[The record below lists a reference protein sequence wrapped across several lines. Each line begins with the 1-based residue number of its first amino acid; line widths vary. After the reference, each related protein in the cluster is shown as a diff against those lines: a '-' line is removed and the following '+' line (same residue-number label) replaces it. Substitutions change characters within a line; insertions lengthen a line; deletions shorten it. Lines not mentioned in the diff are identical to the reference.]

1 MGVYSHNR
9 TSLGSSIDMSQIV
22 ADESYVGLA
31 GASRMLLEN
40 VQNEQMMFDAVIE
53 NDFAEVSLMSEGANA
68 EIYALQE
75 AALGGLIDKIKAF
88 LKKIVEKIKGLFHS
102 FMARISGVIT
112 RDNKQLL
119 KKYKAEVLKKNCKD
133 MKYKWSKPTGKLDGA
148 ARSVDDITNSLNATM
163 TIVFELKESIFD
175 SDDNPQYKKIKDS
188 IDDGTELE
196 EMLGQALPIQQ
207 KSCDSGEFDK
217 EYHDCMF
224 EEEETEDD
232 GLDTSR
238 KTYIMNVLDNS
249 SKTLKT
255 AKDFVKNTEKLSAK
269 ALKRV
274 DDVNK
279 QVIKMLPKEKDK
291 EFKTNYKDIYLGD
304 VEGYETSSSLV
315 GKDGKPLTST
325 NRSRT
330 DKASNANKMLN
341 LLYSALTVTQTC
353 LTKLSA
359 AYMREVQFEIKQA
372 RRVFVQAAAY
382 RPKANKEDMDILFD
396 AIEESVDYEVSSDF
410 EMLTV

>member
-53 NDFAEVSLMSEGANA
+53 NDFAEVSLMSEGANE
-68 EIYALQE
+68 EIYTLQE
-75 AALGGLIDKIKAF
+75 AALGGLFDKIKAF

-119 KKYKAEVLKKNCKD
+119 KKYKAEVLKKNCTD
-133 MKYKWSKPTGKLDGA
+133 MKYKWSKPTGKLDSA
-148 ARSVDDITNSLNATM
+148 DMSVDQITNLLNDRM
-163 TIVFELKESIFD
+163 TAIFRMKPEDFE
-175 SDDNPQYKKIKDS
+175 SDEAAEYKKLRDK
-188 IDDGTELE
+188 IDEGTTLE
-196 EMLGQALPIQQ
+196 ELLGNALPNKQAT
-207 KSCDSGEFDK
+207 CESGEFDK
-217 EYHDCMF
+217 EYHDQMF
-224 EEEETEDD
+224 EDEETIDD
-232 GLDTSR
+232 GLDSGR
-238 KTYIMNVLDNS
+238 KSYIMNVLDNS
-249 SKTLKT
+249 SKTIKT
-255 AKDFVKNTEKLSAK
+255 AKDFVNNTEKLSAK

-274 DDVNK
+274 DDKNK
-279 QVIKMLPKEKDK
+279 EIIKMIPKEKDTVTS
-291 EFKTNYKDIYLGD
+291 FDYKDIYLGD
-304 VEGYETSSSLV
+304 KTSYS
-315 GKDGKPLTST
+315 
-325 NRSRT
+325 NRSGKSIFT
-330 DKASNANKMLN
+330 KKENTASNLNRLLN
-341 LLYSALTVTQTC
+341 LLYSYLSQVQTS
-353 LTKLSA
+353 LTKTSA

>member
-9 TSLGSSIDMSQIV
+9 TSLGSSIDVSEIV
-22 ADESYVGLA
+22 ADESYVGLS

-40 VQNEQMMFDAVIE
+40 VQNEQMMFDAVIG
-53 NDFAEVSLMSEGANA
+53 NDFAEVGLMTEGANE

-75 AALGGLIDKIKAF
+75 AALGGLFDKIKAF

-112 RDNKQLL
+112 RDNKELL
-119 KKYKAEVLKKNCKD
+119 KKYKSEVLKKNCKD

-148 ARSVDDITNSLNATM
+148 ASSVDEITDAINGVM
-163 TIVFELKESIFD
+163 TSIFSMKSTTFD
-175 SDDNPQYKKIKDS
+175 SDDNSEYKKLRDN
-188 IDDGTELE
+188 IDEGDFLE
-196 EMLGQALPIQQ
+196 DLLGDALPNSTS
-207 KSCDSGEFDK
+207 KCESSEFDK
-217 EYHDCMF
+217 EYHECMF
-224 EEEETEDD
+224 EDEETEDD
-232 GLDTSR
+232 GLDSGR

-249 SKTLKT
+249 SKTIKT
-255 AKDFVKNTEKLSAK
+255 AKDFIKNTEKLSAK

-274 DDVNK
+274 DDKNK
-279 QVIKMLPKEKDK
+279 EVIKMLPKEKDK
-291 EFKTNYKDIYLGD
+291 GYTTNYKDIYLGD
-304 VEGYETSSSLV
+304 KEGYGGHV
-315 GKDGKPLTST
+315 DVRHRIVDTST
-325 NRSRT
+325 YNSEKTMTAANTNR
-330 DKASNANKMLN
+330 MLN
-341 LLYSALTVTQTC
+341 LLYSTLSVVQTALTKT
-353 LTKLSA
+353 SA

-410 EMLTV
+410 EMLTI

>member
-53 NDFAEVSLMSEGANA
+53 NDFAEVGLALENANA

-75 AALGGLIDKIKAF
+75 ATMGGLFNKIKEF

-148 ARSVDDITNSLNATM
+148 DMSIDQITNLLNDKM
-163 TIVFELKESIFD
+163 TEIFRMKREDFD
-175 SDDNPQYKKIKDS
+175 SDESAEYKKLRDK
-188 IDDGTELE
+188 IDEGDTLE
-196 EMLGQALPIQQ
+196 ELLGNALPNKQTT
-207 KSCDSGEFDK
+207 CESGEFDK
-217 EYHDCMF
+217 EYHDQMF
-224 EEEETEDD
+224 EDEETIDD
-232 GLDTSR
+232 GLDSGR
-238 KTYIMNVLDNS
+238 KSYIMNILDNS
-249 SKTLKT
+249 SKTIKT

-269 ALKRV
+269 ALKNV
-274 DDVNK
+274 DNANK
-279 QVIKMLPKEKDK
+279 EIIKLIPKEKDNDK
-291 EFKTNYKDIYLGD
+291 SKYYYKDIYLGD
-304 VEGYETSSSLV
+304 KTGFKPSPTSREQIGNTGTPVQL
-315 GKDGKPLTST
+315 
-325 NRSRT
+325 NRR
-330 DKASNANKMLN
+330 LN
-341 LLYSALTVTQTC
+341 LLSSYLSQVQTALTKT
-353 LTKLSA
+353 SA

-410 EMLTV
+410 EMLTVQ

>member
-9 TSLGSSIDMSQIV
+9 TSLGSSIDMSEIV

-40 VQNEQMMFDAVIE
+40 VQNEQMMFDAVIG
-53 NDFAEVSLMSEGANA
+53 NDFAEVGLMTEGANE

-75 AALGGLIDKIKAF
+75 AALGGLFEKIKAF

-102 FMARISGVIT
+102 FIARISGVIT

-148 ARSVDDITNSLNATM
+148 ASSVDEITTAINAIM
-163 TIVFELKESIFD
+163 TAIFSKDPDTYD
-175 SDDNPQYKKIKDS
+175 SDENSEYKKIKDD
-188 IDDGTELE
+188 IDEGDFLE
-196 EMLGQALPIQQ
+196 SLLGDALPNNAS
-207 KSCDSGEFDK
+207 KCESSEFDK
-217 EYHDCMF
+217 EFHECMF
-224 EEEETEDD
+224 EDEETEDD
-232 GLDTSR
+232 GLDSSR

-249 SKTLKT
+249 SKTIKT
-255 AKDFVKNTEKLSAK
+255 AKDFIKNTEKLSAK

-274 DDVNK
+274 DDKNK
-279 QVIKMLPKEKDK
+279 EVIKMIPTEKDK
-291 EFKTNYKDIYLGD
+291 KTSIRYSDLYLGD
-304 VEGYETSSSLV
+304 QIGFKRTASSKSEV
-315 GKDGKPLTST
+315 IGTKPNTAT
-325 NRSRT
+325 NLNR
-330 DKASNANKMLN
+330 MLN
-341 LLYSALTVTQTC
+341 LLYSALSVTQTA
-353 LTKLSA
+353 LTKSSA

-410 EMLTV
+410 EMLTI